1 MESFTLKKESN
12 RYTLNL
18 PYKKHIPKRDIVEA
32 ICKSYDVESVSFN
45 CMGRWYTDDVQM
57 FVLDMNTNN
66 PKPYLEVKGSI
77 ANRELVIISD
87 R

>member
-1 MESFTLKKESN
+1 
-12 RYTLNL
+12 
-18 PYKKHIPKRDIVEA
+18 
-32 ICKSYDVESVSFN
+32 
-45 CMGRWYTDDVQM
+45 MGRWYTDDVQM